1 LLNVVRPGAKRK
13 LESYGESYHE
23 ILNGGYLSD
32 NVIEELFRE
41 DVEFAITS
49 VKIILPPYV
58 FDSQP
63 FDMKL
68 VLVDMCFNLGNS
80 GLRTFKKFL
89 DAVEKKD
96 YNRASDEMIDSR
108 WYSQVGNRSKKLVK
122 MVRGLAN
129 YGTY

>member
-1 LLNVVRPGAKRK
+1 M
-13 LESYGESYHE
+13 
-23 ILNGGYLSD
+23 
-32 NVIEELFRE
+32 IEELFRE